1 MTPGLRMG
9 GYLLAAWA
17 GLDAGQMTVTKAQAR
32 ADGVQVGTQ
41 KSGLRQHGVTIVWDL
56 GVPLEG
62 E

>member
-9 GYLLAAWA
+9 GYLLAARA
-17 GLDAGQMTVTKAQAR
+17 GLDAGEMTATKAQAR

-41 KSGLRQHGVTIVWDL
+41 KSGLRQHGVTIAWDL